1 MKYDPK
7 NFTWGFEIEW
17 GDISRDLVIP
27 EHLGKWEYAET
38 DIVNLNGDYR
48 GLACDPLGLEP
59 PVGGEVNTK
68 PTKTWQEQV
77 DRIFDIYN
85 VFERNGDSP
94 TASCVNHGHL
104 HVYVP
109 GLKDDIESLKR
120 LVKYIQEN
128 QHVVIDRCY
137 QFQQDSNMSRS
148 KTAKTYLKWDG
159 GRPMPDYMCANII
172 NLANNFE
179 DFIRLHAAGK
189 DGVSMGRP
197 FRHAINTYCMK
208 HTGTIEFRCFRSSI
222 KRKEIEDSFKFVEKF
237 IDAALNGGPDVQE
250 ILMND
255 KYTFPEFKYDHE
267 MYLAWEKTKY
277 DKSRGKKQREF
288 HEVATNQ
295 S

>member
-1 MKYDPK
+1 MTYDSK
-7 NFTWGFEIEW
+7 TFTWGFEIEW
-17 GDISRDLVIP
+17 GDIHRDLVIP
-27 EHLGKWEYAET
+27 EKLGKWEYAET
-38 DIVNLNGDYR
+38 DIVNLNGEYR
-48 GLACDPLGLEP
+48 GMACDPLGLEP

-77 DRIFDIYN
+77 DRIFELYD
-85 VFERNGDSP
+85 FFKRNGDDP

-109 GLKDDIESLKR
+109 GLKHDIPALKR

-137 QFQQDSNMSRS
+137 QFRPHPDMSRS

-172 NLANNFE
+172 NLTNTFE

-222 KRKEIEDSFKFVEKF
+222 NRKEIEDSFKFVEKF

-255 KYTFPEFKYDHE
+255 KYTFPEFNYDHE

-288 HEVATNQ
+288 HEV
-295 S
+295 

>member
-7 NFTWGFEIEW
+7 TFTWGFEIEW
-17 GDISRDLVIP
+17 GDITRSLKIP

-38 DIVNLNGDYR
+38 DIVNLNGQYR

-59 PVGGEVNTK
+59 PVGGEVNTM
-68 PTKTWQEQV
+68 PTKTWQGQV
-77 DRIFDIYN
+77 ERIFDLYS
-85 VFERNGDSP
+85 FFKKNGDDP

-109 GLKDDIESLKR
+109 GLKDDISALKR
-120 LVKYIQEN
+120 LVKYIHEN

-137 QFQQDSNMSRS
+137 QYRQYSDMSNS

-222 KRKEIEDSFKFVEKF
+222 NRKEIEDSFKFVEKF

-255 KYTFPEFKYDHE
+255 KYTFPEFNYDHE

-288 HEVATNQ
+288 HEV
-295 S
+295 

>member
-17 GDISRDLVIP
+17 GDVSRDLVIP
-27 EHLGKWEYAET
+27 SHLGKWEYAET

-48 GLACDPLGLEP
+48 GLACDPLGLQP

-77 DRIFDIYN
+77 DRIFNLYDY
-85 VFERNGDSP
+85 FKSNGDDP

-104 HVYVP
+104 HVFVP
-109 GLKDDIESLKR
+109 GLKDDIASLKK

-128 QHVVIDRCY
+128 QHQVIDRCY
-137 QFQQDSNMSRS
+137 QFRLHPDMSMS

-159 GRPMPDYMCANII
+159 GRPMPDYMCSNII

-197 FRHAINTYCMK
+197 FRYAINTYCMK

-222 KRKEIEDSFKFVEKF
+222 NRKEVEDSFKFVEKF
-237 IDAALNGGPDVQE
+237 IDAALNDGPDVQE
-250 ILMND
+250 ILLADN
-255 KYTFPEFKYDHE
+255 YTFPQFNYDHE

-288 HEVATNQ
+288 HEVASDQ